1 MMVNYLND
9 NFSLGT
15 LPEEII
21 DIVLELYN
29 KIKDKFSFIDK
40 NAEVLSIDY
49 SLDNMDLMLDSLNKL
64 ADMLEESTLFEE
76 EYFLSLAII
85 DDIEYIVLDNPD
97 LLKQNIA
104 FISNVVINF
113 CNLICDKQDLL
124 LSNKVIDYE
133 NEYQE
138 FLKFYNNQKEY
149 FYSINLDIDE
159 DYGELIDKVTNL
171 LW

>member
-1 MMVNYLND
+1 MWYRKKINIGND
-9 NFSLGT
+9 Y
-15 LPEEII
+15 IWC
-21 DIVLELYN
+21 
-29 KIKDKFSFIDK
+29 K
-40 NAEVLSIDY
+40 
-49 SLDNMDLMLDSLNKL
+49 
-64 ADMLEESTLFEE
+64 
-76 EYFLSLAII
+76 I

-149 FYSINLDIDE
+149 FYSINPDIDE

-171 LW
+171 LWWWKLETYF